1 MMKKN
6 NPVFIHSLFR
16 TGSTYIWNKFRQHPD
31 FYCYYEPFHQVLAD
45 LDYRHPEIWRHD
57 RDCTQTMRHPELT
70 QNYLEEYKKLL
81 RPNRKGVPYF
91 QKSFS
96 FDDFC
101 NTDKDQNPAQE
112 KYVAFLVSQAEEK
125 RALLQFNRS
134 SLRISWFKAYF
145 PGAIHIYLVRH
156 PGDQFHSYL
165 DMQVLHNLDIFL
177 VMDLLL
183 TGVNRQADVFLPL
196 AGQVPLFEYHAPL
209 FDQERLFYSQVLSAY
224 STAEKYF
231 IFYYIWFSACL
242 ENALYA
248 DFLLSIDRLSTE
260 PAYRQ
265 EFNRFLDSGG
275 VPDTDFTDARV
286 KHYEKPVLGAAEMAA
301 IEETVQSLVFK
312 RYSDE
317 QRTRILSHP
326 GICGLEYLNL
336 DQERVKRLLAR
347 DIPVKSNL
355 GEVFPDKYR
364 IILNTCAGTLFKQ
377 AGQIKQL
384 QAAQQKLQ
392 EKQPGNCGE
401 EKSIEED
408 RCHE

>member
-1 MMKKN
+1 MKKP

-16 TGSTYIWNKFRQHPD
+16 TGSTYIWNKFRRHPD

-57 RDCTQTMRHPELT
+57 RDCTQTMRHPDLT

-81 RPNRKGVPYF
+81 RPNIKGVPHF
-91 QKSFS
+91 QKSLS

-101 NTDKDQNPAQE
+101 NTDQDQNPAQE
-112 KYVAFLVSQAEEK
+112 KYVAFLVGQAGEK

-145 PGAIHIYLVRH
+145 PGAIHIYLVRN
-156 PGDQFHSYL
+156 PRDQFHSYV
-165 DMQVLHNLDIFL
+165 DMQVSKNLDIFL

-183 TGVNRQADVFLPL
+183 TGVNRQADIFRPL

-224 STAEKYF
+224 TTTEKYF
-231 IFYYIWFSACL
+231 ISYYIWFSALIENCL
-242 ENALYA
+242 HA

-260 PAYRQ
+260 PPYRE
-265 EFNRFLDSGG
+265 EFSRFLDSGG
-275 VPDTDFTDARV
+275 VSGIDFADARIG
-286 KHYEKPVLGAAEMAA
+286 HYEKPVLGAAEMAA
-301 IEETVQSLVFK
+301 SEETVQALVLK

-317 QRTRILSHP
+317 QRARILSHP
-326 GICGLEYLNL
+326 GLSGLDYLNL
-336 DQERVKRLLAR
+336 DQSTVKRLLAR
-347 DIPVKSNL
+347 HLPVRTDL
-355 GEVFPDKYR
+355 GETFLDKYR
-364 IILNTCAGTLFKQ
+364 IIVNTCADTLFKQ
-377 AGQIKQL
+377 SGQIKQL
-384 QAAQQKLQ
+384 QAALKKLQ
-392 EKQPGNCGE
+392 KQQPGYRGE
-401 EKSIEED
+401 EKPIEED